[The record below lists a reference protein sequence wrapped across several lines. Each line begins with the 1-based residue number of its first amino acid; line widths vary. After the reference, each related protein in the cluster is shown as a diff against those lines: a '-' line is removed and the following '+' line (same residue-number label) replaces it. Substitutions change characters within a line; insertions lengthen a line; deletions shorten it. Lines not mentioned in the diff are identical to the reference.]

1 MQDKPKLADLMNKV
15 AVKIP
20 NKWYTVGIQ
29 LELEHGE
36 LASIASSGPIDP
48 QFKFASVFTEWN
60 KHSTPEYSWATIINV
75 LKTPAINEQR
85 LAEELFRKLSGQPY
99 EFP

>member
-1 MQDKPKLADLMNKV
+1 MQGEPKLADLMNEV

-20 NKWYTVGIQ
+20 DKWYTVGIQ
-29 LELEHGE
+29 LGLEHGE
-36 LASIASSGPIDP
+36 LTSISSSGPSDP

-60 KHSTPEYSWATIINV
+60 KRSTREYSWATIIDV
-75 LKTPAINEQR
+75 LKTPAVSEQR
-85 LAEELFRKLSGQPY
+85 LADELLRKLSGQSY